1 MKNNIIHFLYSVCLI
16 SLFVFA
22 VITYHNN
29 NALESRIN
37 ALNKNGKDFNSE
49 KTFKE
54 DYYIKQQ
61 SSDTNLL
68 LVVFPIIVGFIALF
82 TYKDIFQKVVAYE
95 TKIQTKIEEQETE
108 WNKNHSLILELK
120 ARMDLDSSQSNFSH
134 SSYFFHE
141 EDYEYYITSFLNG
154 VKYKVYHSLWLSDK
168 FPETSDLVIK
178 EVISKL
184 KIFTKAINKIE
195 IPNNLSNFQLT
206 ELSKEIRKINND
218 EVDNLL
224 SIIYSKLVTTK
235 TN

>member
-1 MKNNIIHFLYSVCLI
+1 MKDTIIHFLYSLCILSLLI
-16 SLFVFA
+16 FSV
-22 VITYHNN
+22 VSYHNSN
-29 NALESRIN
+29 VLESRIN
-37 ALNKNGKDFNSE
+37 SLNKNGKDFNSE

-61 SSDTNLL
+61 SSDTTLL

-141 EDYEYYITSFLNG
+141 EDYEYYITSFLDG
-154 VKYKVYHSLWLSDK
+154 VKFKVYHSLWMSDK
-168 FPETSDLVIK
+168 FPDTKDILVK
-178 EVISKL
+178 EVILQLKRFL
-184 KIFTKAINKIE
+184 KIINTIE
-195 IPNNLSNFQLT
+195 IPETLSNFQLT
-206 ELSKEIRKINND
+206 ELNKEIRKINND

-224 SIIYSKLVTTK
+224 SLIYSKLTPIK
-235 TN
+235 TV

>member
-1 MKNNIIHFLYSVCLI
+1 MKDTIIHFLYSLCILSLLI
-16 SLFVFA
+16 FSV
-22 VITYHNN
+22 VSYHNSN
-29 NALESRIN
+29 VLESRIN
-37 ALNKNGKDFNSE
+37 SLNKNGKDFNSE

-61 SSDTNLL
+61 SSDTTLL

-95 TKIQTKIEEQETE
+95 TKIQTKIEERETE

-141 EDYEYYITSFLNG
+141 EDYEYYITSFLDG
-154 VKYKVYHSLWLSDK
+154 VKSKVYHSLWMSDK
-168 FPETSDLVIK
+168 FPDTKDILVK
-178 EVISKL
+178 EVILQLKRFL
-184 KIFTKAINKIE
+184 KIINTIE
-195 IPNNLSNFQLT
+195 IPETLSNFQLT
-206 ELSKEIRKINND
+206 ELNKEIRKINND

-224 SIIYSKLVTTK
+224 SLMYSKLTPIK
-235 TN
+235 TV

>member
-1 MKNNIIHFLYSVCLI
+1 MKDTVIHFLYSLCILSLLI
-16 SLFVFA
+16 FSV
-22 VITYHNN
+22 VSYHNSN
-29 NALESRIN
+29 VLESRIN
-37 ALNKNGKDFNSE
+37 SLNKNGKDFNSE

-61 SSDTNLL
+61 SSDTTLL

-141 EDYEYYITSFLNG
+141 EDYEYYISSFLDG
-154 VKYKVYHSLWLSDK
+154 VKFKVYHSLWMSDK
-168 FPETSDLVIK
+168 FPDTKDILVK
-178 EVISKL
+178 EVISQLKKFL
-184 KIFTKAINKIE
+184 KIINTIE
-195 IPNNLSNFQLT
+195 IPETLSNFQLT
-206 ELSKEIRKINND
+206 ELNKEIRKINND

-224 SIIYSKLVTTK
+224 SLIYSKLTPIK
-235 TN
+235 TV

>member
-1 MKNNIIHFLYSVCLI
+1 MKDTIIHFLYSLCILSLLI
-16 SLFVFA
+16 FSV
-22 VITYHNN
+22 VSYHNSN
-29 NALESRIN
+29 VLESRIN
-37 ALNKNGKDFNSE
+37 SLNKNGKDFNSE

-61 SSDTNLL
+61 SSDTTLL

-141 EDYEYYITSFLNG
+141 EDYEYYITSFLDG
-154 VKYKVYHSLWLSDK
+154 VKFKVYHSLWMSDK
-168 FPETSDLVIK
+168 FPDTKDILVK
-178 EVISKL
+178 EVILQLKRFL
-184 KIFTKAINKIE
+184 KIINTIE
-195 IPNNLSNFQLT
+195 IPETLSNFQLT
-206 ELSKEIRKINND
+206 ELNKEIRKINND

-224 SIIYSKLVTTK
+224 SLMYSKLTPIK
-235 TN
+235 TV

>member
-1 MKNNIIHFLYSVCLI
+1 MKDTIIHSLYILCILSLLIFSVV
-16 SLFVFA
+16 S
-22 VITYHNN
+22 YHNN
-29 NALESRIN
+29 NVLESRIN
-37 ALNKNGKDFNSE
+37 SLNKNGKDFNSE

-61 SSDTNLL
+61 SSDTTLL
-68 LVVFPIIVGFIALF
+68 LVVFPIIVGFVALF

-141 EDYEYYITSFLNG
+141 EDYEYYITSFLDG
-154 VKYKVYHSLWLSDK
+154 VKFKVYHSLWMSDK
-168 FPETSDLVIK
+168 FPDTKDILVK
-178 EVISKL
+178 EVILQLKRFL
-184 KIFTKAINKIE
+184 KIINTIE
-195 IPNNLSNFQLT
+195 IPETLSNFQLT
-206 ELSKEIRKINND
+206 ELNKEIRKINND

-224 SIIYSKLVTTK
+224 SLMYSKLTPIKAV
-235 TN
+235 